1 MNSVLANLKI
11 DCTNCRLQH
20 LCIPRGLSKQDI
32 QNLSDLVQNDTLVHK
47 GDFIYRQGD
56 DFYGLIAI
64 SAGSAKMLST
74 DSEGNE

>member
-56 DFYGLIAI
+56 DF
-64 SAGSAKMLST
+64 
-74 DSEGNE
+74 